1 MKSFWGADVI
11 EIGLGFLLVAGA
23 LVLVAGAMGIVVA
36 PSGVDLFPLF
46 GVIGTALVFAA
57 GVFLVASGRTRRA
70 IAQHPERR
78 HALRS
83 TRLTIVA
90 LLLVAALAIGLFLS
104 PGPFNLV
111 RVGGFPMGYYFAA
124 QGALVALVI
133 LAFWWAARQNR
144 IDVEEQGP

>member
-1 MKSFWGADVI
+1 MKALGADVI

-23 LVLVAGAMGIVVA
+23 LALAAGAFGIVVA
-36 PSGVDLFPLF
+36 PAGVDLYPLF
-46 GVIGTALVFAA
+46 GAIGTGLVLAA
-57 GVFLVASGRTRRA
+57 GVLLVAAGRTRRA
-70 IAQHPERR
+70 IAHRPERR

-83 TRLTIVA
+83 ARLTSVA
-90 LLLVAALAIGLFLS
+90 LLLVAGLTIGLFLS

-133 LAFWWAARQNR
+133 LAFWWAGRQNR
-144 IDVEEQGP
+144 IDAEERRS